1 MATFP
6 SYVEILFAGYSERFD
21 PSVERVEMERG
32 SPKESIIN
40 SRVMQQIKASLLFR
54 SAADVQA
61 FEDWYFTDIKRI
73 GYFDLEHPRLGGIVQ
88 AKFPGGDIGELVP
101 LNTLFRVA
109 RRDVV
114 LEYMR

>member
-6 SYVEILFAGYSERFD
+6 AYVEILFAGYSERFD
-21 PSVERVEMERG
+21 PAVERSEMERG
-32 SPKESIIN
+32 PPKERVIN
-40 SRVMQQIKASLLFR
+40 TKVLQRINASLLFR

-61 FEDWYFTDIKRI
+61 FETWYFTTINRI
-73 GYFDLEHPRLGGIVQ
+73 GYFDLEHPRLGTTVQ

-114 LEYMR
+114 FEYLR